1 MQLNF
6 SSALELSVVSM
17 LIVFL
22 TLYGISLVLSS
33 FEKIFKSTKEEVK
46 KVEKKIEQ
54 KLENSVVS
62 KVLPKQ
68 DITYEQ
74 LEQDEDMLV
83 AAIVASMEAAKEHK
97 NSNFRVTRIRQ
108 INN

>member
-33 FEKIFKSTKEEVK
+33 FEKIFKSTKEEIK
-46 KVEKKIEQ
+46 KVEEKIE
-54 KLENSVVS
+54 KKVVS
-62 KVLPKQ
+62 KVLPKE
-68 DITYEQ
+68 DITYKQ
-74 LEQDEDMLV
+74 LEEDEDILV
-83 AAIVASMEAAKEHK
+83 AAIVASMEAAKENK
-97 NSNFRVTRIRQ
+97 NSNFKVTKVRQ
-108 INN
+108 INK

>member
-33 FEKIFKSTKEEVK
+33 FEKIFKSTKEEIK
-46 KVEKKIEQ
+46 KVEEKIE
-54 KLENSVVS
+54 KKVVS

-74 LEQDEDMLV
+74 LEKDEDMLV

-97 NSNFRVTRIRQ
+97 NTNFKVTRIRQ